1 LLRQGRVLGDFGE
14 TAKIDDGI
22 LPGVSALAVG
32 NRIQPAREWL
42 MKRLIQLSA
51 VLVGVTIA
59 GTAFA
64 QTGPGNSTP
73 GIDRYNENPGRQQAT
88 EVGAQCGSG
97 AGSGAFGFFGRDN
110 SLAGGANGTQTGLNN
125 SAVCGNRP
133 N

>member
-1 LLRQGRVLGDFGE
+1 
-14 TAKIDDGI
+14 
-22 LPGVSALAVG
+22 LAVG

-42 MKRLIQLSA
+42 MKKLIQLSA
-51 VLVGVTIA
+51 VLMGVTIA

-73 GIDRYNENPGRQQAT
+73 GPERYLANPGRQQAT

-110 SLAGGANGTQTGLNN
+110 SLAGGANGPATGLAN
-125 SAVCGNRP
+125 SSVCGNRP